1 MENLAT
7 SSIEKEEQLKNLFKE
22 LRETTLFRCYLELKD
37 DSKFLG
43 MTLQE
48 QLLELLKLLKSKR
61 EVNRYC
67 MLRRKSL
74 LPDEV
79 DVKPLDKALNNN
91 KLKKDQIDFIITH
104 ALKNT
109 HKIVFVTGP
118 TGAGKTT
125 IVQNTLDL
133 ALRSQLP
140 VAYFDYASWM
150 FEYSSY
156 YFKEHNLYES
166 KIEALMKNRI
176 IAFDDALLCEA
187 IPREGEVMKDLISRA
202 ELKHVVLIFSS
213 QISVSDWYKRFSN
226 NPCIADAIMD
236 RITQNIMQ
244 LELKGQ
250 SLRRP
255 KTTSSSQTNSQ
266 EIENK

>member
-1 MENLAT
+1 MENLSST
-7 SSIEKEEQLKNLFKE
+7 SISREEELKNLFKE
-22 LRETTLFRCYLELKD
+22 LRETTLLRCYLELKD
-37 DSKFLG
+37 DSQFLG

-48 QLLELLKLLKSKR
+48 QLLEMLKLLKSKR
-61 EVNRYC
+61 EVNRYYF
-67 MLRRKSL
+67 LRRRSQ
-74 LPDEV
+74 LPEEV

-91 KLKKDQIDFIITH
+91 NLKKDQIDFIITH

-133 ALRSQLP
+133 ALHAQIP
-140 VAYFDYASWM
+140 VAFFDYASWM
-150 FEYSSY
+150 FEYSSD

-166 KIEALMKNRI
+166 KIEALMKKRI

-187 IPREGEVMKDLISRA
+187 VPREGEVMKDLISRA

-213 QISVSDWYKRFSN
+213 QISVNDWYKRFSN

-236 RITQNIMQ
+236 RITQSIMQ

-250 SLRRP
+250 SLRRT
-255 KTTSSSQTNSQ
+255 KATSNPQTISTNN
-266 EIENK
+266 ENK

>member
-104 ALKNT
+104 ALKHT

-176 IAFDDALLCEA
+176 IAFDDTLLCEA
-187 IPREGEVMKDLISRA
+187 IPRVR
-202 ELKHVVLIFSS
+202 
-213 QISVSDWYKRFSN
+213 
-226 NPCIADAIMD
+226 
-236 RITQNIMQ
+236 
-244 LELKGQ
+244 
-250 SLRRP
+250 
-255 KTTSSSQTNSQ
+255 
-266 EIENK
+266 